1 MPRVDHDLKEN
12 KSKALNKI
20 KTLEEL
26 AEILE
31 SFRIENKKIAHCHGV
46 FDLLHV
52 GHIRH
57 FQEAKKFGDILIVTI
72 TPDRYVNKG
81 PHRPAFS
88 EHLRTEVIAA
98 LDCVDYVAINKWPQA
113 TKAIEILRPH
123 FYVKGSDYKDSEKDH
138 TGGIKLE
145 EDAVKLIGG
154 QIVFTDDI
162 VFSSSSLINRHLSNF
177 SEEVSAYL
185 TAFSNRYSS
194 NDIFKYL
201 DDAKNFKVLVIGE
214 AIIDEYQYCE
224 AIGKSSKE
232 PMLAVKRVNTEK
244 FAGGTLA
251 VANHLSSFVDQVGI
265 ITFLGDH
272 NSQEDFIREKLNPK
286 VNPTFLYKKDSP
298 TIVKRRFIESYFFT
312 KMMEVYDIN
321 DGTLDSKDDENFCA
335 TLKRELPKYD
345 IVIVVDFGHGMF
357 TKKSIELLCK
367 HSKFLA
373 VNAQSNAGNVGYQS
387 IVKYPRAD
395 YVCLTENEMRM
406 EARDRRGDLKEMV
419 KQVAQEFDYKRVTV
433 TRGANG
439 CMCYTKSQGFVEV
452 PAFAGKVL
460 DRMGA
465 GDAYLS
471 ITALCVAQNAPLE
484 VAGFIGNAVGA
495 QAVATVGHRSFIERA
510 PLYKHIESLLK

>member
-1 MPRVDHDLKEN
+1 MPRIVQSIKEN
-12 KSKALNKI
+12 KSKTSQKI
-20 KTLEEL
+20 KTLEQL
-26 AEILE
+26 AEILDRLRAE
-31 SFRIENKKIAHCHGV
+31 GKKIAHCHGV
-46 FDLLHV
+46 FDLIHV

-57 FQEAKKFGDILIVTI
+57 FQEAKNFGDILIVTL
-72 TPDRYVNKG
+72 TPDRFVNKG
-81 PHRPAFS
+81 PHRPAFPD
-88 EHLRTEVIAA
+88 HLRAEVIAA
-98 LDCVDYVAINKWPQA
+98 LDCVDYIAINKWPQA
-113 TKAIEILRPH
+113 TKAIEILQPN
-123 FYVKGSDYKDSEKDH
+123 FYVKGSDYKDAEKDH
-138 TGGIKLE
+138 TGGIKQE
-145 EDAVKLIGG
+145 EDAVKSIGG

-185 TAFSNRYSS
+185 SQFSNRYSS
-194 NDIFKYL
+194 GDILKYL
-201 DDAKNFKVLVIGE
+201 DNAKNFKVLVVGE

-232 PMLAVKRVNTEK
+232 PMLAVKRVNTER

-251 VANHLSSFVDQVGI
+251 VANHISSFTDNVGI

-272 NSQEDFIREKLNPK
+272 NSHEDFIREKLNSK
-286 VNPTFLYKKDSP
+286 VKPTFLYRKDSP

-321 DGTLDSKDDENFCA
+321 DGMLDAKDDEEFCS

-395 YVCLTENEMRM
+395 YVSLTENEMRM

-419 KQVAQEFDYKRVTV
+419 KQMTEQFDYERVTV

-439 CMCYTKSQGFVEV
+439 CLCYTKDRGFVEV

-484 VAGFIGNAVGA
+484 IAGFIGNAVGA